1 MEAAAKKHE
10 AIETDILAY
19 EERVQAVVAVA
30 LELEAEYY
38 HDIDRIN
45 ARKYYVLRLVALSS
59 GTTASQAYA
68 SGTVS
73 AAATELPG
81 SNQIDCRFK
90 LSLLKLLVLQEMLY
104 ILDSMEE
111 LDARIRFFTKSH
123 VICLARRPIG
133 RQASADDKFQS
144 KQWLICIW
152 VF

>member
-1 MEAAAKKHE
+1 MVKAAAKKHE
-10 AIETDILAY
+10 AID
-19 EERVQAVVAVA
+19 VVAVA

-81 SNQIDCRFK
+81 SNQVDCRFK